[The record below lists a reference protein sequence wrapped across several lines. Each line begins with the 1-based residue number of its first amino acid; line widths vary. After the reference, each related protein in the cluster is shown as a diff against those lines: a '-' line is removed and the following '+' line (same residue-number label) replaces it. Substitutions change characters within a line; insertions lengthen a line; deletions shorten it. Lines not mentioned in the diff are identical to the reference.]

1 MYEASIVFFH
11 QNNILLVHESRYLSD
26 YIYCKCDD
34 KESCVK
40 HYCLQSCHNMITF
53 SAFHNTVG
61 GSASMTLQES
71 DTSKFIN
78 LIKEHKKIH
87 KKCKL
92 YKKEYQW
99 SYDNILIDD
108 NSKYK
113 FTVLQKGNTMDSI
126 EVAFSNTYT
135 SRGVIKGRYEKKDDD
150 ESKTAY
156 REVCEELLI
165 DKNKNI
171 DLAIK
176 TALNIC
182 QPVEIS
188 TKWNKTFVYYL
199 ELSSLNDLKF
209 IQQNFYKYYKQQ
221 SEITDVSI
229 VELDYCLQENYINLN
244 STSLKILQKLKNERN
259 TINITKVQGTFQ
271 SESDIIL

>member
-1 MYEASIVFFH
+1 MYKSSIVFFH

-34 KESCVK
+34 KESRVK

-53 SAFHNTVG
+53 FAFHNK
-61 GSASMTLQES
+61 MTLQES
-71 DTSKFIN
+71 YTLKFIN

-113 FTVLQKGNTMDSI
+113 FTVLQKGNTMNSI
-126 EVAFSNTYT
+126 EIAFSNTYT

-171 DLAIK
+171 DLAVK
-176 TALNIC
+176 TSLN
-182 QPVEIS
+182 QAQSVEIF
-188 TKWNKTFVYYL
+188 TRGNKCFVYYL
-199 ELSSLNDLKF
+199 ELSSLNDLKS
-209 IQQNFYKYYKQQ
+209 IQQNFYKYYKQK

-259 TINITKVQGTFQ
+259 TINITKVQSTFQ

>member
-1 MYEASIVFFH
+1 
-11 QNNILLVHESRYLSD
+11 
-26 YIYCKCDD
+26 
-34 KESCVK
+34 
-40 HYCLQSCHNMITF
+40 MITF

-61 GSASMTLQES
+61 SFAHSMTLQE
-71 DTSKFIN
+71 SKFIN

-92 YKKEYQW
+92 HKKEYQW
-99 SYDNILIDD
+99 SYDNILLDD

-113 FTVLQKGNTMDSI
+113 FTVLQKSNTMNSI
-126 EVAFSNTYT
+126 EIAFSNTKT
-135 SRGVIKGRYEKKDDD
+135 SIGVVKGRYEIKDDN

-156 REVCEELLI
+156 REACEELLI

-176 TALNIC
+176 TALNIS

-188 TKWNKTFVYYL
+188 TKWNKIFVYYL
-199 ELSSLNDLKF
+199 ELFSLNDLKS

-229 VELDYCLQENYINLN
+229 LELDYCLQDNYINLN
-244 STSLKILQKLKNERN
+244 STSLKILKKLKNERN
-259 TINITKVQGTFQ
+259 TINITKVQSTFQ
-271 SESDIIL
+271 SENYIVGV

>member
-1 MYEASIVFFH
+1 MYESSIVFFH

-34 KESCVK
+34 KESRVK

-53 SAFHNTVG
+53 FAFHNK
-61 GSASMTLQES
+61 MTLQES
-71 DTSKFIN
+71 YTLKFIN

-113 FTVLQKGNTMDSI
+113 FTVLQKGNTMNSI
-126 EVAFSNTYT
+126 EIAFSNTKT
-135 SRGVIKGRYEKKDDD
+135 SIGVVKGKYEKKDDN

-156 REVCEELLI
+156 REACEELLI

-176 TALNIC
+176 TVLN
-182 QPVEIS
+182 QAQSVEIF
-188 TKWNKTFVYYL
+188 TRGNKCFVYYL
-199 ELSSLNDLKF
+199 ELFSLNDLKS

-229 VELDYCLQENYINLN
+229 LELDYCLQDNYINLN
-244 STSLKILQKLKNERN
+244 STSLKILKKLKNERN
-259 TINITKVQGTFQ
+259 TINITNVQ
-271 SESDIIL
+271 SESYIVGV

>member
-1 MYEASIVFFH
+1 MQESSIVFFH
-11 QNNILLVHESRYLSD
+11 QNNILIVHESRYLSD

-34 KESCVK
+34 KKSRVK

-61 GSASMTLQES
+61 SFAHSMTLQE
-71 DTSKFIN
+71 SKFIN

-92 YKKEYQW
+92 HKKEYQW
-99 SYDNILIDD
+99 SYDNILLDD

-113 FTVLQKGNTMDSI
+113 FTFLQKGNTMDSI
-126 EVAFSNTYT
+126 EVAFSNTKT
-135 SRGVIKGRYEKKDDD
+135 SLGVVKGRYEIKDDN
-150 ESKTAY
+150 ESKTSY
-156 REVCEELLI
+156 REACEELLI

-176 TALNIC
+176 TALNQT

-188 TKWNKTFVYYL
+188 TKWNKIFVYYL
-199 ELSSLNDLKF
+199 ELFSLNDLKS

-229 VELDYCLQENYINLN
+229 LELDYCLQDNYINLN
-244 STSLKILQKLKNERN
+244 STSLKILKKLKNERN
-259 TINITKVQGTFQ
+259 TINITKVQSTFQ
-271 SESDIIL
+271 SENYIVGV